1 MKKTALHIVFFA
13 LALSVACVFAGD
25 ADTPPLQLSPAKIP
39 NCTKAHVCQDLPYG
53 GRQVGKGAVH
63 ASVAQTY
70 DLYLPGAVGEIEP
83 SAPFYLFVHGGAWRH
98 GSKGGRR
105 AKLFA
110 EMAEQGFVVASMNYV
125 LCNDK
130 LGGAHTFAEMLAD
143 IDAMVSHLPV
153 LAKAAKIS
161 IPRIAIGGNSAGGH
175 LALLYSYDGAHP
187 SVLGLGLKHAVPVA
201 CVFTDCGPSDIASP
215 EFMVAGL
222 DWQKG
227 DVKGWYGLLCV
238 LAGGQYGKD
247 DFRTTVDRLAKHS
260 PVTLLNEKCPPTIC
274 LFGETGEVKTSKT
287 FTRKKDGKPKPYT
300 VFWKLAGSKETP
312 PESVGMDGIVA
323 TQNYVTLT
331 NGLTKAGVP
340 FAARLEPYRHC
351 SILARKPETRPWLY
365 ENLRK
370 YLKGNESKQQETQR

>member
-1 MKKTALHIVFFA
+1 MKKLAYPVVFLA
-13 LALSVACVFAGD
+13 LALSVAHVFAGD
-25 ADTPPLQLSPAKIP
+25 ADTPPLRLSPTKIP
-39 NCTKAHVCQDLPYG
+39 TCAKAYVCSDLPYG
-53 GRQVGKGAVH
+53 ARQVGKGAAH
-63 ASVAQTY
+63 ENVAQTY
-70 DLYLPGAVGEIEP
+70 DLYLPGNVGEIEP
-83 SAPFYLFVHGGAWRH
+83 SAPFYLFVHGGAWKH

-125 LCNDK
+125 LCDTK
-130 LGGAHTFAEMLAD
+130 RGETHTFAEMLAD
-143 IDAMVSHLPV
+143 IDAMVSHLPS

-161 IPRIAIGGNSAGGH
+161 IPRIAIGGSSAGGH
-175 LALLYSYDGAHP
+175 LSLLYAYDGANP
-187 SVLGLGLKHAVPVA
+187 SVLGLGLKHTVPVA

-215 EFMVAGL
+215 EFIVAGL

-227 DVKGWYGLLCV
+227 SFEKWNGLLCV
-238 LAGGQYGKD
+238 LAGGKFGQED
-247 DFRTTVDRLAKHS
+247 VRTTVERLAKYS

-300 VFWKLAGSKETP
+300 VFWKLAGSTETP

-323 TQNYVTLT
+323 VQNYVTLT
-331 NGLTKAGVP
+331 NGLAKAGVP

-351 SILARKPETRPWLY
+351 SILANKPETRPWLY

-370 YLKGNESKQQETQR
+370 FLKANESK

>member
-1 MKKTALHIVFFA
+1 MKKPASHVVFLA
-13 LALSVACVFAGD
+13 LALLVAHAFAEGAD
-25 ADTPPLQLSPAKIP
+25 ASPLRLSPVKIP
-39 NCTKAHVCQDLPYG
+39 KCQKAHVCQDLPYG
-53 GRQVGKGAVH
+53 GRQVGKGAAH
-63 ASVAQTY
+63 ESVAQTY
-70 DLYLPGAVGEIEP
+70 DLYLPGNIGEIDR

-98 GSKGGRR
+98 GSKAGNR

-130 LGGAHTFAEMLAD
+130 LGGAHTFADMLAD
-143 IDAMVSHLPV
+143 IDAMVSHLPS
-153 LAKAAKIS
+153 LAKAAGIS
-161 IPRIAIGGNSAGGH
+161 IPRIAIGGSSAGGH
-175 LALLYSYDGAHP
+175 LALLYAYDGANP

-238 LAGGQYGKD
+238 LAGGRYGKD

-300 VFWKLAGSKETP
+300 VFWKLAGSTETP

-323 TQNYVTLT
+323 VQNYVTLT

-370 YLKGNESKQQETQR
+370 YLKGNEPKQQEPR

>member
-1 MKKTALHIVFFA
+1 MREGIELVKRTFSRATVVF
-13 LALSVACVFAGD
+13 LAWTLSGAHVFAWD
-25 ADTPPLQLSPAKIP
+25 ADTPPLRLFPVKIP
-39 NCTKAHVCQDLPYG
+39 TCAKAHVCKDLPYG

-63 ASVAQTY
+63 ANVAQTY
-70 DLYLPGAVGEIEP
+70 DLYLPGNVGEIDR
-83 SAPFYLFVHGGAWRH
+83 SAPFFLFVHGGAWKR
-98 GSKGGRR
+98 GSKTAH
-105 AKLFA
+105 AKLLV

-125 LCNDK
+125 LCNAEQ
-130 LGGAHTFAEMLAD
+130 GGAHTFAEMLAD
-143 IDAMVSHLPV
+143 IDAMVSHLPS
-153 LAKAAKIS
+153 LAQAAGIA
-161 IPRIAIGGNSAGGH
+161 IPRIAIGGSSAGGH
-175 LALLYSYDGAHP
+175 LSLLYAYDGANP

-201 CVFTDCGPSDIASP
+201 CVFSDCGPSDIASP

-222 DWQKG
+222 AWMKG

-247 DFRTTVDRLAKHS
+247 DFRTTVGNLAKHS
-260 PVTLLNEKCPPTIC
+260 PITLLNEKCPPTIC
-274 LFGETGEVKTSKT
+274 LYGKTGEVKTDKT
-287 FTRKKDGKPKPYT
+287 FKRKKDGKPKPYT

-312 PESVGMDGIVA
+312 PASVGMDGIVA

-370 YLKGNESKQQETQR
+370 YLAK